1 MKRVIFYS
9 LFVAVVVWFFFR
21 PQPTVRLGNG
31 VKAPEAPFQVP
42 LTPAMEAGKSF
53 FAEGYVITP
62 KAKFELTGKILSRRT
77 YSFGRQ
83 TDLSPIDLAL
93 GWGRMSDEAV
103 IEHLKIK
110 QRVRFY
116 FWKTR
121 GSEFPI
127 PAREITS
134 HSANMHLIPADS
146 AVKKAILNTKRG
158 QIVSLRGRLVDVL
171 APKDLWQWKSS
182 MVRDDS
188 GGGACEVIWVESFE
202 VVESEG

>member
-1 MKRVIFYS
+1 MKRLIYYS

-31 VKAPEAPFQVP
+31 VKAPEVPFQSP
-42 LTPAMEAGKSF
+42 LTRAMEAGESF
-53 FAEGYVITP
+53 FTEGYIITP

-93 GWGRMSDEAV
+93 GWGRMSDESV

-110 QRVRFY
+110 QGLRFY

-121 GSEFPI
+121 GNEFPI
-127 PAREITS
+127 PAGEIIS

-146 AVKKAILNTKRG
+146 VVKKAMLDTKRG
-158 QIVSLRGRLVDVL
+158 QIVFLRGRLVDVL
-171 APKDLWQWKSS
+171 DPNDQWQWKSS

-188 GGGACEVIWVESFE
+188 GGGACELIWVESFK
-202 VVESEG
+202 VVESES